1 MVTSFRERLENT
13 FDISKRPLL
22 PSQERRVEPIMRELS
37 KQQIKLTHF
46 ITLTYPYK
54 NLSWKSTVKDNERT
68 NRILR
73 KFAKYHLRVLWFT
86 ERHDSGGFH
95 RQGLI
100 EDPFKVYD
108 AIGTLNSREDLSRV
122 ARTVFDKTSLEMLSW
137 NGSKEVTFQERL
149 LRNALIEHN
158 SSLADNEVSCV
169 IKRED
174 DVRSR
179 VSYCTKQFWTKGME
193 PSDVIDFRNSNLDP
207 SIIDSW
213 SNIDYFDDLNR

>member
-13 FDISKRPLL
+13 FDISQRPLL
-22 PSQERRVEPIMRELS
+22 PSQEKRVEPIMRELS
-37 KQQIKLTHF
+37 KEQIKLTHF

-54 NLSWKSTVKDNERT
+54 NISWKNTVKDNERT

-73 KFAKYHLRVLWFT
+73 KFAKYYLRVLWFT

-95 RQGLI
+95 RHGLI

-137 NGSKEVTFQERL
+137 NGSEKVTFQERL

-158 SSLADNEVSCV
+158 SSLADNDYSCV
-169 IKRED
+169 IKRESD
-174 DVRSR
+174 IRSR

-193 PSDVIDFRNSNLDP
+193 PSDVIDFKNSNVDP

-213 SNIDYFDDLNR
+213 SKIDYFDD